1 MLSLLFSMA
10 QREHLERDIAFLN
23 GLLAKDGY
31 HLFLRELLIEAR
43 RKMEEELRELDSST
57 PEAAA

>member
-1 MLSLLFSMA
+1 MA

>member
-1 MLSLLFSMA
+1 MDECK
-10 QREHLERDIAFLN
+10 QLERDIAFVN

-43 RKMEEELRELDSST
+43 RKMEEELRELDCST

>member
-1 MLSLLFSMA
+1 MA
-10 QREHLERDIAFLN
+10 QRENLERDIAFVN

-31 HLFLRELLIEAR
+31 HLFLRELLIEAK
-43 RKMEEELRELDSST
+43 RKMKEELRELDCST